1 MITTT
6 LNRIRKHHP
15 CEEGWQKLLT
25 HLGKTKADDEPLPF
39 EIILAS
45 NGLDDALWCCRC
57 EPQHEKVWR
66 ELTWQFASSVRHLMK
81 DERSTRCLDVVRRHI
96 DGVATGKELQVAR
109 AAAWDAARAAARAAA
124 RDAARA
130 AAWDA
135 ARAAAR
141 AAAWDAARAA
151 AWDAA
156 RAAARAAA
164 WAAARDAA
172 GDATRDAA
180 GAAQKNTFTKLVG

>member
-15 CEEGWQKLLT
+15 CEEGWKKLLT

-39 EIILAS
+39 AIILAS

-57 EPQHEKVWR
+57 EPQHDKVWR

-96 DGVATGKELQVAR
+96 DGAATDKELK
-109 AAAWDAARAAARAAA
+109 
-124 RDAARA
+124 
-130 AAWDA
+130 
-135 ARAAAR
+135 
-141 AAAWDAARAA
+141 
-151 AWDAA
+151 
-156 RAAARAAA
+156 AARAAA
-164 WAAARDAA
+164 WAVAREAAREVAGDAAWAVARAATWAATWAAA
-172 GDATRDAA
+172 GD
-180 GAAQKNTFTKLVG
+180 AQKNTFTKIVG